1 LRETNYIEKLSNFYL
16 TNISSQISFNR
27 LSKILNIPVKTVE
40 RLSKFISTS
49 RMLFFI
55 EKFSFGA
62 RERLAS
68 PLKVY
73 SIDTGL
79 SNVIGFR
86 FMENIGKC
94 MENLVA
100 VELQRKFRKPIH
112 EIFYW
117 KDYQQHEVDFV
128 IKEGLEIR
136 QLIQVTYASNK
147 DEIEKREIRSLIKA
161 SELLKCKD
169 LLVITWDFEDEI
181 RYEDKII
188 KFLPLWKWLLT
199 LNNYKP

>member
-1 LRETNYIEKLSNFYL
+1 
-16 TNISSQISFNR
+16 
-27 LSKILNIPVKTVE
+27 VE

-188 KFLPLWKWLLT
+188 KFLSSFFIF
-199 LNNYKP
+199 

>member
-1 LRETNYIEKLSNFYL
+1 
-16 TNISSQISFNR
+16 
-27 LSKILNIPVKTVE
+27 VE

-188 KFLPLWKWLLT
+188 KFLPLWKWLLI
-199 LNNYKP
+199 LNIL

>member
-1 LRETNYIEKLSNFYL
+1 
-16 TNISSQISFNR
+16 
-27 LSKILNIPVKTVE
+27 VE